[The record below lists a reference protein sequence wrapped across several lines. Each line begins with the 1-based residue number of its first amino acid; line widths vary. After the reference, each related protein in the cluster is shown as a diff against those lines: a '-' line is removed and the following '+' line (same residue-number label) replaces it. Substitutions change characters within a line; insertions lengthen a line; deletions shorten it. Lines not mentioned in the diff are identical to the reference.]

1 MLNRSDLQLTELAS
15 IGAGQVLQEVLHVL
29 LGQLLQVDQVG
40 EGVELL
46 QPLLR
51 LLRHL
56 RGLDLS
62 SRMEAEKDGVED
74 VGVDQGGV
82 GPWVGVHL
90 LHLVLWGG
98 DSGLRT

>member
-1 MLNRSDLQLTELAS
+1 MFNRSDLQLTELAS
-15 IGAGQVLQEVLHVL
+15 IGAGQVPQEVLHVL

-56 RGLDLS
+56 RGFDLS

-74 VGVDQGGV
+74 VGVDQGSV
-82 GPWVGVHL
+82 RPWVGVHL

-98 DSGLRT
+98 DPGLRT

>member
-1 MLNRSDLQLTELAS
+1 MFNRSNPQLTELAS
-15 IGAGQVLQEVLHVL
+15 IGVGQVLQEVLHVL

-62 SRMEAEKDGVED
+62 SRMEAEKDSVED

-98 DSGLRT
+98 DPGLRT

>member
-1 MLNRSDLQLTELAS
+1 MFNRSNPQLTELAS
-15 IGAGQVLQEVLHVL
+15 IGVGQVLQEVLHVL

-56 RGLDLS
+56 RGLNLS
-62 SRMEAEKDGVED
+62 SRMEAEKDSVED

-82 GPWVGVHL
+82 RPWVGVHL

>member
-15 IGAGQVLQEVLHVL
+15 IGAGQVPQEVLHVL

-82 GPWVGVHL
+82 RPWVGVHL

-98 DSGLRT
+98 DPGLRT

>member
-1 MLNRSDLQLTELAS
+1 MFSRSNPQPTELAS
-15 IGAGQVLQEVLHVL
+15 IGVGQVLQEVLHVL
-29 LGQLLQVDQVG
+29 FGQLLQVDQVG

-56 RGLDLS
+56 GGLDLS
-62 SRMEAEKDGVED
+62 SRMEAEKDSVED

>member
-1 MLNRSDLQLTELAS
+1 MLNRSDFQLTELAS
-15 IGAGQVLQEVLHVL
+15 IGAGQVPQEVLHVL

-74 VGVDQGGV
+74 VGVDV
-82 GPWVGVHL
+82 KPGVHL
-90 LHLVLWGG
+90 LHLVLWGR

>member
-1 MLNRSDLQLTELAS
+1 M
-15 IGAGQVLQEVLHVL
+15 LHVL

-74 VGVDQGGV
+74 VGVDQGGGV
-82 GPWVGVHL
+82 VQGQGGPVVH
-90 LHLVLWGG
+90 WGG